1 MSLDFRSRISN
12 LKCSFRDLG
21 RRIPIFRWPL
31 SAFLCLTSTFCFQ
44 PSTFAA
50 DPILPGYTDYI
61 ALTAQVRA
69 LATKDLVT
77 VKSLGT
83 TLGKRD
89 VWLVTIGTGNVD
101 KKPALLV
108 MGNVHAPHLLGS
120 ELALRFARQL
130 TEKAKTDDATKKLLE
145 QFTFYVIPRPTPD
158 PSEAFFTK
166 PYLERAGNERPT
178 DDDHDGKFNADPPDD
193 LNGDGFITLMRIEDS
208 TGDQI
213 LHPADPRI
221 MVPADPKEN
230 EKGTHAVYR
239 EGRHDDGDGLHKKDG
254 PGGVDFNRNFTFKY
268 PFFKIGAGPN
278 QVSEVETRA
287 VADFCFDHPN
297 IALVFTF
304 TPEDNLLHPWKPG
317 QETGRIR
324 TTLAGGDQPYTD
336 FLAERYRK
344 LHGGKDAP
352 GSPAGEGSFSEW
364 AYYHYGRWSLAARAW
379 WIPKVAEKPAEKAD
393 DAKAE
398 KKDGE
403 KPTADKPATDKIAP
417 DGRAGDELN
426 ALRWFAQ
433 EKIDGF
439 VDWKVVENPDFP
451 NKKCEVGGIKPFYT
465 LNPPAKEI
473 DALADKHFQYLTGL
487 CDLLPKL
494 ALHEPKVEPLG
505 GGLFRVSVTVV
516 NNGYLPTMSEMGQIN
531 HEPFPL
537 QIRLE
542 VPATV
547 TFVNGKSRVEV
558 PRLTGNGG
566 KATQTWIVRSL
577 DDKPATA
584 KIRVHALSVGS
595 AEAAIELKP

>member
-1 MSLDFRSRISN
+1 MIFLRSYRKLNVS
-12 LKCSFRDLG
+12 
-21 RRIPIFRWPL
+21 RRGCPPRVSIARLVGLFILYF
-31 SAFLCLTSTFCFQ
+31 AFGTH
-44 PSTFAA
+44 PFAHA
-50 DPILPGYTDYI
+50 ANPILRGYTDYI
-61 ALTAQVRA
+61 SLTEQVRA
-69 LATKDLVT
+69 LATKDLVAI
-77 VKSLGT
+77 KSLGT

-89 VWLVTIGTGNVD
+89 VWLVTIGTGQVD

-120 ELALRFARQL
+120 ELALRFAKQL

-145 QFTFYVIPRPTPD
+145 QFTFYIIPRPTPD

-166 PYLERAGNERPT
+166 PYMERKGNERPT
-178 DDDHDGKFNADPPDD
+178 DDDHDGKFNEDPPDD
-193 LNGDGFITLMRIEDS
+193 LNGDGLITLMRVEDP
-208 TGDQI
+208 TGEYMP
-213 LHPADPRI
+213 HPADPRI
-221 MVPADPKEN
+221 MIPADPKKN
-230 EKGTHAVYR
+230 ERGGYAIYP
-239 EGRHDDGDGLHKKDG
+239 EGRDDDGDGQYNEDG

-268 PFFKIGAGPN
+268 PHFKIGAGPN
-278 QVSEVETRA
+278 QVSEIETRA

-297 IALVFTF
+297 IAMVFTF
-304 TPEDNLLHPWKPG
+304 TPEDNLMHPWKPG

-324 TTLAGGDQPYTD
+324 TTLVGGDQPYTD

-364 AYYHYGRWSLAARAW
+364 AYFHYGRWSLAARGW
-379 WIPKVAEKPAEKAD
+379 WIPKIGDKGADKGAEKVTEKTA
-393 DAKAE
+393 DAKSATDKGDAE
-398 KKDGE
+398 KK
-403 KPTADKPATDKIAP
+403 TP
-417 DGRAGDELN
+417 DGRAADELN

-465 LNPPAKEI
+465 LNPPAHEI

-487 CDLLPKL
+487 CELLPKL

-505 GGLFRVSVTVV
+505 GGLFRVSVTVI

-531 HEPFPL
+531 KEPFPL

-547 TFVNGKSRVEV
+547 TFVQGKSRVEV
-558 PRLTGNGG
+558 PRLTGQGG
-566 KATQTWIVRSL
+566 KATQTWLVRL
-577 DDKPATA
+577 LGDKPATA
-584 KIRVHALSVGS
+584 KIRVHALSVG
-595 AEAAIELKP
+595 AAVTSVELK